1 MGTALSEKIAQK
13 AIVNVLIPPTVP
25 RRPGGFDQ
33 AESAISSVPAKVL
46 RQHVADS
53 RNAAVCAAIYGEP
66 LQCKRRPRTIPQQRL
81 EADNRHAVGEP
92 RA

>member
-53 RNAAVCAAIYGEP
+53 RNAAVCAAIYGAAP
-66 LQCKRRPRTIPQQRL
+66 VQT
-81 EADNRHAVGEP
+81 EASHNTATEARG
-92 RA
+92 